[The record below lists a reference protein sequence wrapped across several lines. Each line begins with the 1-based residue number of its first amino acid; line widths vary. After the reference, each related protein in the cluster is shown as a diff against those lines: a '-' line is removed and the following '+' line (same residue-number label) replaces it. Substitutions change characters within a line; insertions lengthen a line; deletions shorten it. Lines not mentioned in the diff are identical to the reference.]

1 MEGIFLFRP
10 KGGKLNPYNKFDFER
25 YIIQNE
31 DVELIAH
38 FEESANSSEK
48 MKMYAFYNGPVL
60 DVAMSGYRR
69 QGYVGDKVVTD
80 YRLRAE
86 FAKKINVNPNGK
98 TDIVVMGQSSMSKK
112 RYHQFLCDVLLFIEE
127 ELEMEVP
134 DAQAYKDLLYFKN
147 RKEQKTRN
155 NNQ

>member
-10 KGGKLNPYNKFDFER
+10 KGGKLTPYNKFDFDR
-25 YIIQNE
+25 YITQNE
-31 DVELIAH
+31 GIELIAH

-60 DVAMSGYRR
+60 DVAMAGYRR

-147 RKEQKTRN
+147 RKEKKSRN

>member
-48 MKMYAFYNGPVL
+48 MKMYAFFNGPVL
-60 DVAMSGYRR
+60 DVAMAGYRR
-69 QGYVGDKVVTD
+69 RGYVGDKVVTA
-80 YRLRAE
+80 YRLLAE
-86 FAKKINVNPNGK
+86 FAKRTVVHPNGE
-98 TDIVVMGQSSMSKK
+98 IEVQVMRQSEMSVK
-112 RYHQFLCDVLLFIEE
+112 RYHQFLCDALLFIEE

-147 RKEQKTRN
+147 RKEKKSRN